1 MFSRVLHFPIAHWR
15 GEVALWPTLIL
26 TLVGL
31 RLLVAGIGG
40 LDFVS
45 LDIGLFVWQAVGA
58 LRAISRHQHDTPD
71 FLSAVAGYAAIL
83 VCIPALVWPQLDRI
97 AKNNMPAIKDQT
109 HQDTGVTLLPTV
121 AMLSGDIDF
130 VMFDALEDALARHGT
145 VNRVVLDSHGG
156 RVFAARAIARLIRE
170 YKLDT
175 HVDGTCASACTLA
188 YISGNTRSL
197 GLSGRLGFHGYASQS
212 NIQVNDASEEEAKDR
227 ATFLALG
234 VSATF
239 VEQMFQAAPQD
250 MWFPSAQE
258 LREAGVTTK
267 P

>member
-1 MFSRVLHFPIAHWR
+1 MLSRVLHFPVSHWR
-15 GEVALWPTLIL
+15 GEVALWPTLLL

-40 LDFVS
+40 LDFIT
-45 LDIGLFVWQAVGA
+45 LDIGIFVWQVVGA

-83 VCIPALVWPQLDRI
+83 ICIPALVWPQLDRL
-97 AKNNMPAIKDQT
+97 ANNNMPAIKDQI
-109 HQDTGVTLLPTV
+109 HQDTGVTLVPKV

-130 VMFDALEDALARHGT
+130 VMFDAFEDLLKRHET
-145 VNRVVLDSHGG
+145 INLVVLDSHGG
-156 RVFAARAIARLIRE
+156 RVFAARAVAKLIRE

-175 HVDGTCASACTLA
+175 HVDGICASACTLA
-188 YISGNTRSL
+188 YIAGSTRSL
-197 GLSGRLGFHGYASQS
+197 GPSGRLGFHGYSSQS
-212 NIQVNDASEEEAKDR
+212 NIQVNDASKEEAKDR
-227 ATFLALG
+227 ATFLVLG
-234 VSATF
+234 VSAAF
-239 VEQMFQAAPQD
+239 VEKMFQAAPQD

>member
-1 MFSRVLHFPIAHWR
+1 MMSRVLHFPVSHWR

-31 RLLVAGIGG
+31 RVLVAGFGG
-40 LDFVS
+40 LSFVT
-45 LDIGLFVWQAVGA
+45 LDIGLFVWQVVGA

-71 FLSAVAGYAAIL
+71 FLSAIAGYVAIV
-83 VCIPALVWPQLDRI
+83 VCIPALVWPQLDRM
-97 AKNNMPAIKDQT
+97 AKKNMPAIKDHVTQN
-109 HQDTGVTLLPTV
+109 TGVTLVPTV

-130 VMFDALEDALARHGT
+130 VMFDALEDALAKHDT
-145 VNRVVLDSHGG
+145 VKLVVLDSHGG

-170 YKLDT
+170 YNLDT

-188 YISGNTRSL
+188 FIAGGTRSL
-197 GLSGRLGFHGYASQS
+197 GPSGRLGFHGYASKS
-212 NIQVNDASEEEAKDR
+212 SIQVNDTSEEEAKDR
-227 ATFLALG
+227 TSFLALG
-234 VSATF
+234 VNAAF

-250 MWFPSAQE
+250 MWFPNAQE
-258 LREAGVTTK
+258 LYEAGVSTK